1 MLEKALSGLKVF
13 DASQGIAGPHAT
25 FLLALHGAD
34 VMKIEPLEGDWG
46 RVLGRKVG
54 EETIHYLAFNS
65 GKRSISLDLKS
76 DGGREAARKLAAQ
89 ADIFIES
96 YRPGVMARLGLGYED
111 VRKLNPDIIYASVSG
126 YGQKGPN
133 TAAPATDALIQ
144 AYSGMMKMNH
154 TAEGLPHRNGMIVI
168 DGLTGLYAYQAI
180 SSALIK
186 RLRFGG
192 GAYLDIS
199 LAQAAAA
206 FQAAKIMEFVDT
218 GGRTTPLYVPAGMYE
233 TADDYVVI
241 NGMRPN
247 HFAAVCK
254 AVDCEA
260 LAQDPRWP
268 TPNDRLK
275 HTKEINEQLREA
287 FKRFTTQDV
296 IARLRDGGVMVEGVK
311 SYGDWLEDPHAIEAE
326 MYHWVETQG
335 FGRMPVASVP
345 GAPDAPS
352 GIAPQIGEHTRQILA
367 EAGFDT
373 EWIDAQIQ
381 SGAFVEGRQESEP
394 VSAA

>member
-1 MLEKALSGLKVF
+1 MLEKALSGIKVF

-34 VMKIEPLEGDWG
+34 VMKIEPPTGDWG

-54 EETIHYLAFNS
+54 EETIHYLAFNF
-65 GKRSISLDLKS
+65 GKRSIALDLKS
-76 DGGREAARKLAAQ
+76 TGGREAALKLAAE

-96 YRPGVMARLGLGYED
+96 YRPGVIDRLGLGYDD
-111 VRKLNPDIIYASVSG
+111 VRRINPDVIYASISG

-133 TAAPATDALIQ
+133 SAAPATDALIQ

-154 TAEGLPHRNGMIVI
+154 TEDGRPHRNGMIVI

-180 SSALIK
+180 STALIK

-199 LAQAAAA
+199 LAQAASA

-218 GGRTTPLYVPAGMYE
+218 GGLTTPLYVPAGMYE

-254 AVDCEA
+254 AIDCEE
-260 LAQDPRWP
+260 LAKDPRWP

-275 HTKEINEQLREA
+275 YTKEINQMLRKGFKKLSTHDVISRLRE
-287 FKRFTTQDV
+287 
-296 IARLRDGGVMVEGVK
+296 GGVMVEGVK
-311 SYGDWLEDPHAIEAE
+311 SYGDWLEDPHAIESE
-326 MYHWVETQG
+326 FFNWMETDG
-335 FGRMPVASVP
+335 FGQMPILSVP
-345 GAPDAPS
+345 GTQSSPS
-352 GIAPQIGEHTRQILA
+352 GIAPRIGEHTRQILLS
-367 EAGFDT
+367 AGFGA
-373 EWIDAQIQ
+373 EWIDSQIK
-381 SGAFVEGRQESEP
+381 SGSFVEYSRESEGNA
-394 VSAA
+394 VT

>member
-1 MLEKALSGLKVF
+1 LEKALSGIKVF

-65 GKRSISLDLKS
+65 GKRSIALDLKS
-76 DGGREAARKLAAQ
+76 KGGREAALKLAAQ

-96 YRPGVMARLGLGYED
+96 YRPGVIGRLGLGYEE
-111 VRKLNPDIIYASVSG
+111 VRRINPDIIYASVSG

-154 TAEGLPHRNGMIVI
+154 TDDGRPHRNGMIVI

-180 SSALIK
+180 STALIK

-275 HTKEINEQLREA
+275 YTKEINEKLREA
-287 FKRFTTQDV
+287 FKRFATTDV
-296 IARLRDGGVMVEGVK
+296 VARLRDADVMVEGVK
-311 SYGDWLEDPHAIEAE
+311 TYGDWLEDPHATESE
-326 MYHWVETQG
+326 FYHWVETKG
-335 FGRMPVASVP
+335 FGRMPIATVP
-345 GAPDAPS
+345 GAPECPS
-352 GIAPQIGEHTRQILA
+352 GIAPHIGEHTREILA
-367 EAGFDT
+367 DAGFDAD
-373 EWIDAQIQ
+373 WIDTQIK
-381 SGAFVEGRQESEP
+381 SGAFAESQHDSQP
-394 VSAA
+394 VPVA